1 MRVVW
6 QSDAPRDSSRADRA
20 PSDPAARDVGIG
32 RGAKSLASGAPFR
45 DGAAMERSTAIL
57 VGLAAYFAALLA
69 LGFAAKRR
77 THDAADFYLGGK
89 TLGPWV
95 GALSANASSSTAWS
109 LVGVSGFAY
118 LHGLAALWLIP
129 GCVGGFVLNYWF
141 VAPRLRARTGAAL
154 TLTEFLA
161 GEPGRPGRRAV
172 VVAAALLCLFSL
184 TLYVASQIQAAGL
197 AFGHAFATSQ
207 ALGAVLGAAVTLTYT
222 LAGGYLASS
231 ITNTVQGLQMVGV
244 AIVVPVAAVVHL
256 GGVGGFLDAVA
267 RVDQPGFLG
276 PSASY
281 GGAAAVAFVL
291 GLCGIGLGYPG
302 QPHAVNKFMGM
313 APGASMAVAR
323 AVGIGW
329 AVLLYAGMI
338 VLGLAARASWAMPAG
353 EHENVLYEA
362 SQRLL
367 PAALDAIVL
376 ASAIAAIMS
385 TVDAHLLVCAS
396 SLTHDLGVA
405 RRLPGRELALARGT
419 VLAIGVLATVAALV
433 LTANVFRNVLF
444 AWGAL
449 GSAFGPLLLVRLARG
464 DVAPRWALAS
474 IVTGGAGAIA
484 GFFWPVLAPRFADLV
499 LSWVAAFALAWIG
512 QRRARERSR

>member
-1 MRVVW
+1 M
-6 QSDAPRDSSRADRA
+6 DDRA
-20 PSDPAARDVGIG
+20 
-32 RGAKSLASGAPFR
+32 
-45 DGAAMERSTAIL
+45 TAIL
-57 VGLAAYFAALLA
+57 IALSAYLAMLLA
-69 LGFAAKRR
+69 LGFVAKRR

-95 GALSANASSSTAWS
+95 GALAANASSSTAWS

-129 GCVGGFVLNYWF
+129 GCVGGFVLNWWF
-141 VAPRLRARTGAAL
+141 VAPRLRAQTGEAL

-161 GEPGRPGRRAV
+161 GPPGEPGRRAIV
-172 VVAAALLCLFSL
+172 VVAALLTLGSL
-184 TLYVASQIQAAGL
+184 TVYVAAQIQAAGM
-197 AFGHAFATSQ
+197 AFTHVFATGP

-244 AIVVPVAAVVHL
+244 AIVLPIAAVAYL
-256 GGVGGFLDAVA
+256 GGPGAFVDAVA
-267 RVDQPGFLG
+267 RVDAPGYHGLAG
-276 PSASY
+276 ERT
-281 GGAAAVAFVL
+281 GAGAFAFVL

-313 APGASMAVAR
+313 APTASMAVAR
-323 AVGIGW
+323 TVGIGW
-329 AVLLYAGMI
+329 AVLLYGGML
-338 VLGLAARASWAMPAG
+338 VLGFAARAAWSLPPG

-362 SQRLL
+362 SRRLFS
-367 PAALDAIVL
+367 PTLDAIVL

-396 SLTHDLGVA
+396 SLTHDLGAA
-405 RRLPGRELALARGT
+405 RWFPTRKLAVARGT
-419 VLAIGVLATVAALV
+419 VLGIGVLATVAALQ
-433 LTANVFRNVLF
+433 LQANVFANVLF

-464 DVAPRWALAS
+464 AVAPRWALAS
-474 IVTGGAGAIA
+474 IVAGGGLAIA
-484 GFFWPVLAPRFADLV
+484 GHYHPVLAPRFADLV
-499 LSWVAAFALAWIG
+499 LSWLAALAIAWFG
-512 QRRARERSR
+512 HRAVR